1 MFDGVVRSLSNVK
14 HVPKLKKSLIFLRA
28 LGNLGFDFYFF
39 FAKNSI
45 MKIKGA
51 LIATKRK
58 RVKILFTLIEKTILG
73 GAMKVE
79 LPHEKFFTNIKEI
92 VKAEE
97 RDKMITTRF
106 LAKITH

>member
-14 HVPKLKKSLIFLRA
+14 HVPKLRKSLISVGA
-28 LGNLGFDFYFF
+28 LDNLGYDFST
-39 FAKNSI
+39 NNNI
-45 MKIKGA
+45 MKINKGG
-51 LIATKRK
+51 L
-58 RVKILFTLIEKTILG
+58 V
-73 GAMKVE
+73 AMKVE